1 MIPLIKEEK
10 KTHRKQKVCYICKK
24 GFSTDD
30 DDNKKYCKVRDHCHY
45 TGKYREAAHDICN
58 LRHKTPKKLLKY
70 FILVVHTIIIL

>member
-10 KTHRKQKVCYICKK
+10 KTHRKQKVCYICKI

-58 LRHKTPKKLLKY
+58 LRHKTPKKLS
-70 FILVVHTIIIL
+70 